1 MSRYIRKIN
10 QSIHIGTQ
18 STKLSIFW
26 RDGLAVR
33 LVVGGNPVISF
44 GF

>member
-1 MSRYIRKIN
+1 MRYFRKIN
-10 QSIHIGTQ
+10 QSVHIGTPA
-18 STKLSIFW
+18 TRLSVFW

-33 LVVGGNPVISF
+33 LWVHDDIIFDF